1 MVVAEDGLRA
11 TPVTCPDLQA
21 QLPVVVGDGQ
31 EKRIRGTGSPLQ
43 AKRTNQLTL
52 LAQLSKFLS
61 HGASDGRA
69 ISGEERK
76 LPREAT
82 APLSSM
88 SPLLEAAILSYRET
102 LRDYEARLILG
113 LKADP
118 ELLDVRK
125 LSIAEEILKE
135 RGIVSYMT
143 DSRLR
148 MERAALLR
156 IGEGVTPPR
165 PPIPAW
171 LRWKVFRRDHYRCVK
186 CGRHW
191 DLTADHIIA
200 FSNGGQTTIENLQT
214 LCRWCNSQ
222 KGAS

>member
-1 MVVAEDGLRA
+1 
-11 TPVTCPDLQA
+11 
-21 QLPVVVGDGQ
+21 
-31 EKRIRGTGSPLQ
+31 
-43 AKRTNQLTL
+43 LTL
-52 LAQLSKFLS
+52 LAQLSRFLS
-61 HGASDGRA
+61 HGARPAVEKSDRLAGGRN
-69 ISGEERK
+69 
-76 LPREAT
+76 
-82 APLSSM
+82 PLLASPSQM
-88 SPLLEAAILSYRET
+88 SPLLEAAILSYRQT

-118 ELLDVRK
+118 EVLDVRK
-125 LSIAEEILKE
+125 LAIAEEILKE

-148 MERAALLR
+148 MERAALAR
-156 IGEGVTPPR
+156 IGEEQRPLR

-171 LRWKVFRRDHYRCVK
+171 LRWKVFRRDHYKCVK

-200 FSNGGQTTIENLQT
+200 FSKGGQTTFENLQT